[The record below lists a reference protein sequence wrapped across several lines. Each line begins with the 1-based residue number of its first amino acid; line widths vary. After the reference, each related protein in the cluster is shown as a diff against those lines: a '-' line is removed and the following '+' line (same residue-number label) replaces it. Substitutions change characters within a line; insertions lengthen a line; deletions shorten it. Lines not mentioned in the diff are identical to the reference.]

1 MKLDATFNMASQTNA
16 MFESGEEMNVYGLY
30 VSSPTLY
37 YLIVEHYTSIRSFYA
52 SVDLEISSV
61 QYKDLPINSQIVN
74 SYLSSTLNFYYGY
87 SANFHN
93 INFGTSSVSYSN
105 EVAFF
110 MNLDLTNSCMS
121 VSTNFYTPQGVSWR
135 DNAFTYTK

>member
-121 VSTNFYTPQGVSWR
+121 VSTNF
-135 DNAFTYTK
+135 